1 MNSSIEAAESSPSET
16 LLANYSPSPGSYDE
30 LLDDRGQVRA
40 SWRQFTTGL
49 EAMGPQGLSQRYEQ
63 ARRLLREN
71 GFAEGGRGKAEGGHF
86 PPSPFPLRPWELDPL
101 PLLLAKSEWDSLASA
116 LAQRVQL
123 LNLILADLYGP
134 QKLVREALIPPELV
148 FGQRGFLLPCHGV
161 AAPRNIFLHLYAGHV
176 VRGADGCWSVYA
188 DYTQGPPG
196 AGLTLE
202 NRIVTS
208 RILPTDFH
216 SLHVERLAG
225 FFITLRDTLQSLAA
239 DEDPGRAARGDR
251 GAHQRS
257 VSRSDNPRV
266 VLLSPGPRSPSYF
279 EDAYLARYLGYTL
292 VEGGDLT
299 VRGTNVYLKTLG
311 GLLPV
316 DAILRRMYDEEA
328 DPLELR
334 YDSIHGV
341 AGLVQAVR
349 GGQVVVANALGS
361 GVLES
366 PALMSFLPAICR
378 SRLGEELK
386 LHSVPTWWCGRDD
399 DWSYVEAHFDDLVL
413 RPAVPSRSQGPVGT
427 ALLDPQQR
435 AHMLETV
442 RQHRPAFA
450 AQARVN
456 RSTAPV
462 FVNGGIEAWP
472 IGVRVFAVASRDGTF
487 QVMPGGL
494 ARAVPPSHDH
504 AAHGARA
511 SISRPGATVSP
522 DEPTIGSRGKD
533 VWILSDRPVSTFTLL
548 RPQAAAVELRRSG
561 NDLPS
566 RVADNLYWLGR
577 HIERADGLVRHLRTV
592 VMRMTSELEPA
603 NVPELKTLVQML
615 SDDAR
620 PVEAISGGPSLGPS
634 GQGLIASLEHEILA
648 AVVHESRSGTLD
660 ESLRSL
666 YRTASLVHDRISAD
680 TWRIINQLDL
690 DLLGAGYSGT
700 PAQRV
705 GGSGYESR
713 PPNTVRLGDTLSVLN
728 QVFNLLSALSGL
740 MTESMT
746 RGPGWRFV
754 DMGRRLERGLTVL
767 RLLRKT
773 LVRSQAES
781 ASLLESVLEIADS
794 AMTYRYRYMTSLQLA
809 PLLDLLLTDET
820 NPRSVGFQLAALAD
834 HVRQLP
840 GKETNPL
847 RNREMRIMIATQA
860 ELRLVD
866 VEALARPREESVRW
880 TLDSFLA
887 DMTLQLWQ
895 LSDSLTQTYFTHTG
909 PSRQL
914 GAISPDDLV

>member
-1 MNSSIEAAESSPSET
+1 MNSSIEAAESSPLEN
-16 LLANYSPSPGSYDE
+16 LLAKYSPLPGSYDE
-30 LLDDRGQVRA
+30 LLDDRGQIRG
-40 SWRQFTTGL
+40 SWRQFTAGL
-49 EAMGPQGLSQRYEQ
+49 QGMGLQGLGQRYEQ

-71 GFAEGGRGKAEGGHF
+71 GIMQGVDGSPNGGDRH
-86 PPSPFPLRPWELDPL
+86 WELDPL
-101 PLLLAKSEWDSLASA
+101 PLLFAKSEWDSLAVA
-116 LAQRVQL
+116 LAQRAHL

-134 QKLVREALIPPELV
+134 QNLIREALIPPELV
-148 FGQRGFLLPCHGV
+148 FGQRAFLLPCHGV
-161 AAPRNIFLHLYAGHV
+161 AAPRNVYLHLYAGHL
-176 VRGADGCWSVYA
+176 VRGADGAWSVHA
-188 DYTQGPPG
+188 DYTHCPAG
-196 AGLTLE
+196 AGLALE

-208 RILPTDFH
+208 RILPTDFY

-225 FFITLRDTLQSLAA
+225 FFITLRDTLQSLS
-239 DEDPGRAARGDR
+239 P
-251 GAHQRS
+251 Q
-257 VSRSDNPRV
+257 RSDNPRV
-266 VLLSPGPRSPSYF
+266 VLLSHGPRSPSYF

-316 DAILRRMYDEEA
+316 DVIVRRMFGEEA

-334 YDSIHGV
+334 YDSTYGV

-349 GGQVVVANALGS
+349 NGQAVVANALGS
-361 GVLES
+361 GLAES
-366 PALMSFLPAICR
+366 PALMAFLPAICR

-386 LHSVPTWWCGRDD
+386 LPCVPTWWCGRDQ
-399 DWSYVEAHFDDLVL
+399 DWSYVEAHFNDLIL
-413 RPAVPSRSQGPVGT
+413 RPAIPSRTQGPVDT
-427 ALLDPQQR
+427 TLLDGPQR
-435 AHMLETV
+435 EHFLETV
-442 RQHRPAFA
+442 RRHRAAFV
-450 AQARVN
+450 AQDRVR

-462 FVNGGIEAWP
+462 FVNGGIEPWP
-472 IGVRVFAVASRDGTF
+472 IGLRVFAAAARDGSYR
-487 QVMPGGL
+487 VMPGGL
-494 ARAVPPSHDH
+494 ARAMPPSR
-504 AAHGARA
+504 GSV
-511 SISRPGATVSP
+511 SISRPEGAVWP
-522 DEPTIGSRGKD
+522 DDPGAGSRGKD
-533 VWILSDRPVSTFTLL
+533 VWVLSDRPVSTVTLL
-548 RPQAAAVELRRSG
+548 RPQVAAVELRRSS

-577 HIERADGLVRHLRTV
+577 QIERADGLVRHLRSV
-592 VMRMTSELEPA
+592 VQRMTSELEPSNLA
-603 NVPELKTLVQML
+603 EMRVLVQML
-615 SDDAR
+615 ADDAR
-620 PVEAISGGPSLGPS
+620 PAEKLPGDPDEC
-634 GQGLIASLEHEILA
+634 IAWLEREILA
-648 AVVHESRSGTLD
+648 AFAHESRSGTLD
-660 ESLRSL
+660 ETLRSL
-666 YRTASLVHDRISAD
+666 YRTASLVRDRISAD
-680 TWRIINQLDL
+680 TWRIVNQLDL
-690 DLLGAGYSGT
+690 DLLA
-700 PAQRV
+700 P
-705 GGSGYESR
+705 R
-713 PPNTVRLGDTLSVLN
+713 PVVMVRLADTLSALN

-773 LVRSQAES
+773 LTQSKAES
-781 ASLLESVLEIADS
+781 TSLLESVLEIADS

-820 NPRSVGFQLAALAD
+820 NPRSLGFQLAALAD

-847 RNREMRIMIATQA
+847 RNRETRIMIATQA

-866 VEALARPREESVRW
+866 VESLSRPREEGVRW

-914 GAISPDDLV
+914 GAPSSLPTGPESLV